1 MRYSYVIFI
10 IIGCI
15 VGKISFAQQETDPI
29 FFLIKEK
36 KRIDYLD
43 FKLDNKL
50 TLDDSARSALATK
63 VYFGIVDS
71 IWNLLF
77 SINIANTQRDSIV
90 FAIYPLLASV
100 QSLDL
105 KSLDKHNKEL
115 SNIRLILLAMK
126 QKNLLRTLKANG
138 DISLSQ
144 LPVFL
149 FRPEVEPFLY
159 HMAKKS
165 PIEVILY
172 YGLYYK
178 KNFAKRVVEMAAAHA
193 PDEAKRF
200 MIEGNPINKIIRES
214 TDTTLQILVK
224 ATAKYGKKTTATT
237 LTGII
242 ASGAITVEKADSI
255 TNNPKAYLTALI
267 AIRMQKNPRAEYSL
281 ERALENQSLRF
292 VRQIND
298 LHNEAE
304 AKRFASINSFTA
316 AQLYTL
322 IVYSEEEIF
331 TSSFN
336 GVLKRFLTELKREN
350 GFEFLQKIGFNRFR
364 TFIKQLAAFG
374 KLNDFMKTMSA
385 NDAKQLMVMFVS
397 GLDDEN
403 IDIGQAVEVADAY
416 TSIQD
421 TSLATFIRV
430 VIKQEY
436 KRAEA
441 NKSQNG
447 RIIYGLLS
455 SLIASS
461 NTFED
466 SWYQKIS
473 RQFGIPNIT
482 FIKNQSFFA
491 QNNASIWQ
499 MYFYDD
505 EDGAASFKSFLNTFN
520 DKNWTIATEDSL
532 YIKLVSATGK
542 PVIIYAN
549 KPKAEYTG
557 QAYLEKMLDSAEIQ
571 PDVLIHRGHSY
582 YASKTIEKIKPSA
595 KLFVLGSCGG
605 YHNLSGVIQRAPEA
619 QIVSSKQI
627 GVQAVN
633 NPMLKA
639 IAEDL
644 RLGNDILWPDIWQK
658 LDTQLKSNSD
668 TYSRFKDY
676 IPPHKNVS
684 AVFIRTYL
692 KLNGVIQ

>member
-1 MRYSYVIFI
+1 MS
-10 IIGCI
+10 
-15 VGKISFAQQETDPI
+15 D
-29 FFLIKEK
+29 
-36 KRIDYLD
+36 
-43 FKLDNKL
+43 
-50 TLDDSARSALATK
+50 
-63 VYFGIVDS
+63 
-71 IWNLLF
+71 
-77 SINIANTQRDSIV
+77 
-90 FAIYPLLASV
+90 
-100 QSLDL
+100 
-105 KSLDKHNKEL
+105 
-115 SNIRLILLAMK
+115 
-126 QKNLLRTLKANG
+126 
-138 DISLSQ
+138 
-144 LPVFL
+144 
-149 FRPEVEPFLY
+149 
-159 HMAKKS
+159 
-165 PIEVILY
+165 
-172 YGLYYK
+172 
-178 KNFAKRVVEMAAAHA
+178 
-193 PDEAKRF
+193 
-200 MIEGNPINKIIRES
+200 
-214 TDTTLQILVK
+214 
-224 ATAKYGKKTTATT
+224 
-237 LTGII
+237 II
-242 ASGAITVEKADSI
+242 ATGVITIEKADSI
-255 TNNPKAYLTALI
+255 TDNPRAYLTKLI

-292 VRQIND
+292 IRQIND

-304 AKRFASINSFTA
+304 TKRFTSINSFTA

-336 GVLKRFLTELKREN
+336 GVLKRFLTELKGEN
-350 GFEFLQKIGFNRFR
+350 GYKFLQKIGFNRFR

-374 KLNDFMKTMSA
+374 KLNDFMKTMSTD
-385 NDAKQLMVMFVS
+385 DAKQLMVMFVS

-403 IDIGQAVEVADAY
+403 IDIGQAIEVADAY

-421 TSLATFIRV
+421 TSLTTFIRV
-430 VIKQEY
+430 IIKQEY

-466 SWYQKIS
+466 GWYQKIS

-482 FIKNQSFFA
+482 FIKNQSFFT

-505 EDGAASFKSFLNTFN
+505 EDGAASFKSFLSTFN

-532 YIKLVSATGK
+532 YIKLVSATGN

-549 KPKAEYTG
+549 KPKAEYSG
-557 QAYLEKMLDSAEIQ
+557 QAFLEKMLDSTEIQ

-619 QIVSSKQI
+619 QIISSKQI

-644 RLGNDILWPDIWQK
+644 RLGNDILWPEIWKK
-658 LDTQLKSNSD
+658 LDTQLKPNSD

-692 KLNGVIQ
+692 KLTGVIQ

>member
-1 MRYSYVIFI
+1 
-10 IIGCI
+10 
-15 VGKISFAQQETDPI
+15 
-29 FFLIKEK
+29 L
-36 KRIDYLD
+36 
-43 FKLDNKL
+43 N
-50 TLDDSARSALATK
+50 DSTRSALATR
-63 VYFGIVDS
+63 VYFNTVDS
-71 IWNLLF
+71 IWKLLF
-77 SINIANTQRDSIV
+77 TSHLSNSQRDTVV

-100 QSLDL
+100 KTIDL

-126 QKNLLRTLKANG
+126 QNNLLRTLKANG
-138 DISLSQ
+138 EISLSQ
-144 LPVFL
+144 LSVFL
-149 FRPEVEPFLY
+149 FRPETEPFLY
-159 HMAKKS
+159 YMAKKS
-165 PIEVILY
+165 PIDVILY

-178 KNFAKRVVEMAAAHA
+178 KEYAVKVVETAAAYA

-200 MIEGNPINKIIRES
+200 MIEGNPINKIIKES
-214 TDTTLQILVK
+214 NDTTLQILVK
-224 ATAKYGKKTTATT
+224 ATAKFGKKTSATT
-237 LTGII
+237 LTETI
-242 ASGAITVEKADSI
+242 ATGALSIEKADSI
-255 TNNPKAYLTALI
+255 TYQPKDYLTKLI
-267 AIRMQKNPRAEYSL
+267 AIRMQKKPRAEYSL

-292 VRQIND
+292 VRTLND
-298 LHNEAE
+298 LHNESE
-304 AKRFASINSFTA
+304 TKRFANINSFTA

-336 GVLKRFLTELKREN
+336 GVLKRFLSELKGEN
-350 GFEFLQKIGFNRFR
+350 GYSFLKKMGFNRFR

-374 KLNDFMKTMSA
+374 KLNEFMKTMSSD
-385 NDAKQLMVMFVS
+385 DAKQLMVMFVS

-403 IDIGQAVEVADAY
+403 IDIGQAIEVADAY
-416 TSIQD
+416 TSILD
-421 TSLATFIRV
+421 TSLASFIRK

-436 KRAEA
+436 KRAES

-455 SLIASS
+455 SLIATS

-466 SWYQKIS
+466 DWYQKIS
-473 RQFGIPNIT
+473 KQFGIPNIT
-482 FIKNQSFFA
+482 FIKNESFFT

-505 EDGAASFKSFLNTFN
+505 EDGVASFKSFLNTFN
-520 DKNWTIATEDSL
+520 DKNWQIATEDSL
-532 YIKLVSATGK
+532 HIKLVSTTGK
-542 PVIIYAN
+542 PVILFAN

-557 QAYLEKMLDSAEIQ
+557 QAYLEQLLDSAEIQ

-619 QIVSSKQI
+619 QIISSKQI

-644 RLGNDILWPDIWQK
+644 RLGNDILWPIVWDK
-658 LDTQLKSNSD
+658 LDNQLKSNND
-668 TYSRFKDY
+668 TYGRFKDY

-692 KLNGVIQ
+692 KLTGVIQ